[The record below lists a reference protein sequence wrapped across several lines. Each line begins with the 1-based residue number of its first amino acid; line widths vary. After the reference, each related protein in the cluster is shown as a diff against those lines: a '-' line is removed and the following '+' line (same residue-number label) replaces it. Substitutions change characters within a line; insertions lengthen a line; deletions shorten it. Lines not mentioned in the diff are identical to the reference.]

1 MQTDLAEL
9 SSIASSIEQLTGRLS
24 TIAERA
30 SSFKEERVSTEL
42 FAVERALQ
50 GAGRR
55 LSRLIVAIT

>member
-9 SSIASSIEQLTGRLS
+9 SSIASSIEQLTSRLS
-24 TIAERA
+24 AIAETPIPV
-30 SSFKEERVSTEL
+30 KDERLATEL

-55 LSRLIVAIT
+55 LSRLIVAGR